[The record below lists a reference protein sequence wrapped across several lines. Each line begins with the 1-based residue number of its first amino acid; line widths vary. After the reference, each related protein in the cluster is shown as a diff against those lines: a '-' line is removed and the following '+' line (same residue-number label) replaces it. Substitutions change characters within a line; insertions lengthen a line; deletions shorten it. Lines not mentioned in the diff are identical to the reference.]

1 MMTENAPPPVIL
13 GRYAGFFSRLA
24 AYLLDRAI
32 ISGITF
38 AILAVIQYLFTLF
51 QIDQW
56 LESPDQEMMISTV
69 LILLFSTIG
78 IHLVVSATY
87 DVGFW
92 VLSGQTPGKRVLG
105 VRVMRTDGR
114 RVTLGKGILRWVG
127 YWISAIGF
135 LGYFWILLDNR
146 RQGFHDKLAG
156 TIVTYS
162 WPEGKLRGAFV
173 IERVQRFKDRRKKP

>member
-13 GRYAGFFSRLA
+13 GRYAGFFSRSA

-38 AILAVIQYLFTLF
+38 AILAVIQYLITLF
-51 QIDQW
+51 EIDRW
-56 LESPDQEMMISTV
+56 FEGMDQDMMLNTV
-69 LILLFSTIG
+69 LIVLLSTIV
-78 IHLVVSATY
+78 INLLISATY

-92 VLSGQTPGKRVLG
+92 VLSGQTPGKRILG

-146 RQGFHDKLAG
+146 RQGFHDKLAD

-162 WPEGKLRGAFV
+162 WPEGKLRGDFV